1 MPDFAKHY
9 REAIE
14 GKAIYSVAVR
24 FMPWGHFE
32 LSNGMPLT
40 MPTPHCVGCLMVF
53 DDDAEAKEWADGGQ
67 VLHLLTD
74 GDSAGGAQ

>member
-9 REAIE
+9 REAVTA
-14 GKAIYSVAVR
+14 KATYSVAVR
-24 FMPWGHFE
+24 FMPWSRFE

-53 DDDAEAKEWADGGQ
+53 DDDTAAKEWADGGQ
-67 VLHLLTD
+67 VLHLLAEA
-74 GDSAGGAQ
+74 AGEGK